1 MQLSIFTR
9 KGLGWHSPQ
18 KVLPTHPGNNTWEE
32 SSVKFIEKYWPYFVL
47 MDFKSNFVF
56 SPRMMILSQSTWRA
70 IFNNTT
76 LDISFSRNLRQSPLC
91 CVKLMGL
98 STLHSGTRTEPERS
112 SQVTSQGEVLGRCSE
127 EFHLDIPIEKW
138 SKVCLKVKGDE
149 ALICLL
155 WVVIIPAM

>member
-1 MQLSIFTR
+1 ML
-9 KGLGWHSPQ
+9 
-18 KVLPTHPGNNTWEE
+18 
-32 SSVKFIEKYWPYFVL
+32 
-47 MDFKSNFVF
+47 
-56 SPRMMILSQSTWRA
+56 
-70 IFNNTT
+70 
-76 LDISFSRNLRQSPLC
+76 LDVSFSRNLRQSPLC

-155 WVVIIPAM
+155 